1 MNSFLE
7 VVSSQSFMQNAIAGG
22 ILASI
27 ACGAIGSYVVVK
39 KIGYLAGGIAHAVL
53 GGMGIAYY
61 LGRSPIEGALVS
73 ALVFAFIL
81 GWVSLRMQQQEDTI
95 IGALWAGGMAV
106 GILFISQTPGYNVD
120 LMSFLFGNILMIAPE
135 DLYWIA
141 GLDLIILIIVFL
153 FYKQFISVSFDEE
166 FARLRGIPV
175 ERFYL
180 LFLSLVALTVVILIQ
195 IVGLILVIALLT
207 LPAAIAGLY
216 VRSLSLMMILAA
228 LFGMIFT
235 TGGLAISYQPDLP
248 PGPTIILLA
257 GTFYLLS
264 LIVNRIKKKSLSIND
279 CCSSLEKELTKV
291 QDEKRNILVWVLIIN
306 TGMFF
311 IEAIYG
317 FFAQSNAL
325 MADALDML
333 GDAAIFGFSLYVIR
347 LNTIW
352 QSRAGYIK
360 GIIMAIFSIGVLTSA
375 LYRSFNPI
383 IPEVT
388 TMGVVGFLAL
398 AANLICA
405 VMLLGFRDTD
415 VNMRSAW
422 LCSRNDVLANLGV
435 LLAAVGVAWTNSP
448 WPDLIVGISI
458 SALILK
464 SAIEVMRDAKIE
476 IANQQII

>member
-1 MNSFLE
+1 LNTFLE
-7 VVSSQSFMQNAIAGG
+7 AATSQPFMQNAIAGG

-39 KIGYLAGGIAHAVL
+39 RIGYLAGGIAHAVL

-106 GILFISQTPGYNVD
+106 GILFISKTPGYNVE

-141 GLDLIILIIVFL
+141 GLDLLILTIVFL
-153 FYKQFISVSFDEE
+153 FYKQFIAVSFDEE

-216 VRSLSLMMILAA
+216 IRSLSLMMVLASII
-228 LFGMIFT
+228 GMVFT
-235 TGGLAISYQPDLP
+235 TSGLAISYQPDLP

-257 GTFYLLS
+257 GSFYLIS
-264 LIVNRIKKKSLSIND
+264 LILNQIKKQSLSIND
-279 CCSSLEKELTKV
+279 CCSSLEKELAKV
-291 QDEKRNILVWVLIIN
+291 QDKKRNILVWVLIIN

-317 FFAQSNAL
+317 WFAQSNAL

-333 GDAAIFGFSLYVIR
+333 GDAAIFGFSLYVIG

-352 QSRAGYIK
+352 QSRAGYLK
-360 GIIMAIFSIGVLTSA
+360 GIIMAIFAIGVLTSA
-375 LYRSFNPI
+375 FYRAFNPI
-383 IPEVT
+383 IPEIT

-405 VMLLGFRDTD
+405 LMLLGFRDTD

-435 LLAAVGVAWTNSP
+435 LLAAAGVAWTNSP
-448 WPDLIVGISI
+448 WPDLVVGISI
-458 SALILK
+458 SGLILK
-464 SAIEVMRDAKIE
+464 SAIEVMKDAKIE
-476 IANQQII
+476 IANHQAI

>member
-22 ILASI
+22 ILASV

-73 ALVFAFIL
+73 AIVFAFIL

-120 LMSFLFGNILMIAPE
+120 LMSFLFGNILMIASE

-141 GLDLIILIIVFL
+141 GLDLIILVIVFL

-257 GTFYLLS
+257 GAFYLIS
-264 LIVNRIKKKSLSIND
+264 LVLNPIKRKSLSIND

-306 TGMFF
+306 TSMFF

-317 FFAQSNAL
+317 WFAQSNAL

-360 GIIMAIFSIGVLTSA
+360 GIIMAIFAIGVLTSA
-375 LYRSFNPI
+375 FYRSFNPI

-388 TMGVVGFLAL
+388 TMGGVGFMAL

-415 VNMRSAW
+415 INMRSAW

-435 LLAAVGVAWTNSP
+435 LLAAAGVAWTNSP
-448 WPDLIVGISI
+448 WPDLVVGICI